1 MNSNFPPPS
10 AGFTNVS
17 IRLVTV
23 TLHIDAAVSNVM
35 FPVAIEM
42 PLSDISCLKK
52 GTCVIN
58 SPMFLNGLVA

>member
-1 MNSNFPPPS
+1 M
-10 AGFTNVS
+10 S

-35 FPVAIEM
+35 FPVAIIFSAIEM
-42 PLSDISCLKK
+42 PLSDISYFKK